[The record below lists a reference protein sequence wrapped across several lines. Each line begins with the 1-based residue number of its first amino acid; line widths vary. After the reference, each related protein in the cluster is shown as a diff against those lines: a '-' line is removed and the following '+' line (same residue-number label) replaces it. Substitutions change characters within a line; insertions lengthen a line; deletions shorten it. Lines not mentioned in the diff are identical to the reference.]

1 MEEETRQVIFET
13 NGKTYWELYVELV
26 ETRRRNPIPDGVP
39 FEIHH
44 IRPKSI
50 FPELANDLSNLIRLT
65 PKEHVRAHFLLWQH
79 YKLETDDKNSENS
92 MCYAFW
98 MMVHEIRWNGCAELS
113 WIEDEFEELRL
124 DMSKLAKNVIGEKW
138 KDPEYRKIMSD
149 AAREA
154 WGRPGRK
161 EMLVEK
167 NPMNDPD
174 TRKKISESVKMAWK
188 DPERR
193 AKRMK
198 ALKIACKNPERRR
211 KLSESLKTALKDPK
225 RRAKRSS
232 AMKERWKD
240 PEYRKSMEDMS
251 RRIWNDPVRK
261 AEWSGGNNPFA
272 KRVVQCSVGG
282 TFVAEY
288 PSLSEAAEKTSSKR
302 AGISA
307 CCAGKRKTH
316 NGFVWKYAESK

>member
-1 MEEETRQVIFET
+1 MEEETRQVVFET
-13 NGKTYWELYVELV
+13 NGKTYLEQYRELIDY
-26 ETRRRNPIPDGVP
+26 RRRNPIPDGVP

-50 FPELANDLSNLIRLT
+50 FPELANDPSNLIRLT

-79 YKLETDDKNSENS
+79 YRLETDDKNSENS

-124 DMSKLAKNVIGEKW
+124 DMSKLAKNSIGEKW
-138 KDPEYRKIMSD
+138 KNPEYRKMMSD

-161 EMLVEK
+161 EMLIEK
-167 NPMNDPD
+167 NPMNDPSA
-174 TRKKISESVKMAWK
+174 RKKISETVKMAWK

-198 ALKIACKNPERRR
+198 SLKIAYKTPERGR
-211 KLSESLKTALKDPK
+211 KISESLKMALKDQEK
-225 RRAKRSS
+225 RKKRSN
-232 AMKERWKD
+232 AMKERWGD
-240 PEYRKSMEDMS
+240 PEYRKMMKDMS
-251 RRIWNDPVRK
+251 KRRWNDPDRK
-261 AEWSGGNNPFA
+261 ERFSGENNPFA
-272 KRVVQCSVGG
+272 KRVIQYSMDGALI
-282 TFVAEY
+282 AEY
-288 PSLSEAAEKTSSKR
+288 PTLTEAAEKTGSGKS
-302 AGISA
+302 GISM
-307 CCAGKRKTH
+307 CCGGKLKKH